1 MILTVRD
8 YYTYLVNLV
17 RCINAEKR
25 LFESAEFC
33 TSLADYQAIGEN
45 LKFYDCIDKFKWAV
59 LRLYQK
65 CDEDIE
71 DFSVFLYSAF
81 IKKTEPFIYLPASSF
96 RTCRQIE
103 AEYSEYMKQ
112 QKEAEA

>member
-8 YYTYLVNLV
+8 YLTYLLNFV
-17 RCINAEKR
+17 RCITAEKR

-33 TSLADYQAIGEN
+33 TSLNDFQAIGEN
-45 LKFYDCIDKFKWAV
+45 LKFFDCSEKFKW
-59 LRLYQK
+59 LMQRLYQK

-71 DFSVFLYSAF
+71 DFSAFLYSAL
-81 IKKTEPFIYLPASSF
+81 IENTEPFIFLPASSF

-112 QKEAEA
+112 QKEAAE